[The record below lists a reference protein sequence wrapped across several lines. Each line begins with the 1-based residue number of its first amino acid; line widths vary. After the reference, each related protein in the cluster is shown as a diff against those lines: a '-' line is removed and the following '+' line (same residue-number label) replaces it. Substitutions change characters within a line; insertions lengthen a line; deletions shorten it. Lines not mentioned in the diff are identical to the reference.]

1 MKKIIECVPNISE
14 GRDTIIID
22 KVIEVINSNKN
33 VKLLNADPGSST
45 NRTVITFVGDPD
57 NVINTAFEI
66 IKKTQEL
73 IDMRNH
79 KGEHPRMGATDVCPL
94 IPISGI
100 TMEETIKYAH
110 KLSKKVGEELNIPVY
125 CYEYAP
131 TLRAFHPVAFVR
143 LSTDGLRQ
151 PPGRRQTVLPRW
163 CRDLPL
169 A

>member
-14 GRDTIIID
+14 GRDPVLIN

-33 VKLLNADPGSST
+33 VKLLNSDPGAST
-45 NRTVITFVGDPD
+45 NRTVITFVGEPH
-57 NVINTAFEI
+57 NVINTAFEV

-100 TMEETIKYAH
+100 SMEETIKFAH

-125 CYEYAP
+125 CYEHAA
-131 TLRAFHPVAFVR
+131 TKK
-143 LSTDGLRQ
+143 
-151 PPGRRQTVLPRW
+151 
-163 CRDLPL
+163 
-169 A
+169 